1 MDVMFH
7 FAVMHAKRVFHLRKG
22 DAVVLTGGR
31 INGQS
36 GNTNTIRVETV

>member
-1 MDVMFH
+1 MNP
-7 FAVMHAKRVFHLRKG
+7 FAERIASLRALMRARDW